1 MKKIVLLMFAVVL
14 TIGVMGQEKKEWYF
28 EKGMV
33 KSFLGKKAPKLTV
46 EEWVSTKPDTTGKFI
61 VLEFWKIN
69 CGPCV
74 KYMPHMNELSKKFK
88 DGVVFIGLCS
98 DTAEEVKT
106 TNRVKIEFFSAV
118 DTKKNTMGELGLRF
132 VPYTLVIDPKG
143 IVRWEGSP
151 YKLTEEILK
160 DIVKKYKK

>member
-14 TIGVMGQEKKEWYF
+14 AMGVMGQEKQEWYLG
-28 EKGMV
+28 KGMV
-33 KSFLGKKAPKLTV
+33 KSFLNKKAPKLTV
-46 EEWVSTKPDTTGKFI
+46 EEWVSAKPDTTGKFI

-88 DGVVFIGLCS
+88 DGVVFIGLGS

-151 YKLTEEILK
+151 YKLTEEVLK